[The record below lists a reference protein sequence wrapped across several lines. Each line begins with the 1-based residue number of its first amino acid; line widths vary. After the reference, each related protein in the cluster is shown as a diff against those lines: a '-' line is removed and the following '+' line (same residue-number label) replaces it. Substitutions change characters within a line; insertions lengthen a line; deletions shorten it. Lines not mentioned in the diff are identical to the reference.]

1 MEGEASEVDLFSTK
15 FTFVVTAPESC
26 FALGIGAEPS
36 DFFAGRT
43 LDVGV
48 FLLEV
53 VEQGFELLISVAVTA
68 NIHLN
73 NKY

>member
-1 MEGEASEVDLFSTK
+1 MEREASEVNLFSTK
-15 FTFVVTAPESC
+15 SASVVTAPESS
-26 FALGIGAEPS
+26 FAFRIGAEPS
-36 DFFAGRT
+36 DFLSGRT

-53 VEQGFELLISVAVTA
+53 VEHCFELLVRVAVTA

>member
-15 FTFVVTAPESC
+15 SASVITAPESC
-26 FALGIGAEPS
+26 FALGTGAEPS

-53 VEQGFELLISVAVTA
+53 VEHGFELLVRVAVTA